1 MSPGLHWIRHRQRR
15 FARALLPLFGLVWL
29 QLAAMPC
36 IGAHQPAVE
45 GAAEAAVI
53 DHAGDHHGV
62 AHSPAHVP
70 ADDAHIGHCP
80 YCPPSG
86 GAGTGEHCDE
96 GGQCAY
102 PHEPGVDARFAS
114 MAALPTS
121 MAPPLEGLL
130 EVPCSLAAAQADRAD
145 PLPHRS
151 VSLSYCR
158 FIE

>member
-1 MSPGLHWIRHRQRR
+1 MSAGLYWIRHRQRR

-36 IGAHQPAVE
+36 IGAHQVAAEGAVE
-45 GAAEAAVI
+45 AVVVG
-53 DHAGDHHGV
+53 HAGDHHGV
-62 AHSPAHVP
+62 ADHE
-70 ADDAHIGHCP
+70 HCP

-86 GAGTGEHCDE
+86 GAAEAGHCDD

-114 MAALPTS
+114 MAMLLPTS
-121 MAPPLEGLL
+121 AVTPLAGLL
-130 EVPCSLAAAQADRAD
+130 EAPCSLAAAQADRPD
-145 PLPHRS
+145 PRPQRS
-151 VSLSYCR
+151 LSISYCR

>member
-1 MSPGLHWIRHRQRR
+1 MSAGLYWIRHRQRR

-36 IGAHQPAVE
+36 IGAHQV
-45 GAAEAAVI
+45 AADVAAAVPV
-53 DHAGDHHGV
+53 DHAGGHHAG
-62 AHSPAHVP
+62 ADSPAHVP
-70 ADDAHIGHCP
+70 ADHANHEHCP

-86 GAGTGEHCDE
+86 GATAAGHCDD

-114 MAALPTS
+114 MAVLPTS
-121 MAPPLEGLL
+121 AVTPLAGLL
-130 EVPCSLAAAQADRAD
+130 EAPCSLAATQADRPD
-145 PLPHRS
+145 PRPHRS
-151 VSLSYCR
+151 LSISYCR

>member
-1 MSPGLHWIRHRQRR
+1 MSAGLYWIRHRQRR

-36 IGAHQPAVE
+36 IGAHQAASGAV
-45 GAAEAAVI
+45 EAAVVG
-53 DHAGDHHGV
+53 HAGDHHGV
-62 AHSPAHVP
+62 ADHE
-70 ADDAHIGHCP
+70 HCP

-86 GAGTGEHCDE
+86 GATAGHCDD

-114 MAALPTS
+114 MAVLPTS
-121 MAPPLEGLL
+121 AATPLAGLL
-130 EVPCSLAAAQADRAD
+130 EAPCNLIGAQVDHRD
-145 PLPHRS
+145 PLPRRS
-151 VSLSYCR
+151 LSVSYCR

>member
-1 MSPGLHWIRHRQRR
+1 MYAGLYWIRHRQRR

-36 IGAHQPAVE
+36 IGAHQT
-45 GAAEAAVI
+45 AADVAAAVPV
-53 DHAGDHHGV
+53 DHAGSNHE
-62 AHSPAHVP
+62 
-70 ADDAHIGHCP
+70 HCP

-86 GAGTGEHCDE
+86 GATAAGHCDD

-114 MAALPTS
+114 MAVLPTS
-121 MAPPLEGLL
+121 AVTPLAGLL
-130 EVPCSLAAAQADRAD
+130 EAPCSLAAAQADRPD
-145 PLPHRS
+145 PRPHRS
-151 VSLSYCR
+151 LSISYCR

>member
-1 MSPGLHWIRHRQRR
+1 MQLMSAGLYWIRHRQRR

-36 IGAHQPAVE
+36 IGAHQ
-45 GAAEAAVI
+45 AAA
-53 DHAGDHHGV
+53 DHE
-62 AHSPAHVP
+62 
-70 ADDAHIGHCP
+70 HCP

-86 GAGTGEHCDE
+86 GATAAGHCDD

-114 MAALPTS
+114 MAVLPTS
-121 MAPPLEGLL
+121 AVTPLAGLL
-130 EVPCSLAAAQADRAD
+130 EAPCSLAGAQADRPD
-145 PLPHRS
+145 PRPHRS
-151 VSLSYCR
+151 LSISYCR